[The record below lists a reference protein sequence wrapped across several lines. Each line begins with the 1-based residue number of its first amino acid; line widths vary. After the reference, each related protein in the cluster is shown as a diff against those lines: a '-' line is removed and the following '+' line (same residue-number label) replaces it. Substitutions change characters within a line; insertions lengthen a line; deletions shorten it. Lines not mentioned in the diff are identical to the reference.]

1 MNLFLVEKLLYLRLR
16 PVLIALGSHNEV
28 SRNNIL
34 KEGSNI
40 K

>member
-16 PVLIALGSHNEV
+16 PVLIAVGSHNEV
-28 SRNNIL
+28 SRNNAGI
-34 KEGSNI
+34 ESIII